1 MPLGSAQ
8 NDECTIDSISQS
20 WAVLSGAVPLR
31 FAERAMDA
39 VRTSLV
45 ARRSQLLLLLTPPF
59 DRSPQDPGYI
69 KGYPPGVR
77 ENGGQYTHAAVWIVM
92 ALARLG
98 SGDDAAEFFHML
110 NPINHGRTPAD
121 VARYKTEPYVMAGD
135 VYAHPPHAGRGG
147 WSWFTG
153 SAGWM
158 YQAGIGSILGLRRRG
173 STFVIDPCIPSSWN
187 SYRIDWRFLDTRYEI
202 MVCNPMHRCRGVA
215 AVTLDGVP
223 ADAAAIPLL
232 NDGKTHTVQV
242 VLGDREHV

>member
-1 MPLGSAQ
+1 
-8 NDECTIDSISQS
+8 
-20 WAVLSGAVPLR
+20 
-31 FAERAMDA
+31 
-39 VRTSLV
+39 
-45 ARRSQLLLLLTPPF
+45 
-59 DRSPQDPGYI
+59 
-69 KGYPPGVR
+69 
-77 ENGGQYTHAAVWIVM
+77 
-92 ALARLG
+92 
-98 SGDDAAEFFHML
+98 
-110 NPINHGRTPAD
+110 
-121 VARYKTEPYVMAGD
+121 
-135 VYAHPPHAGRGG
+135 
-147 WSWFTG
+147 
-153 SAGWM
+153 M